1 MPFMHYNMTE
11 MRRFFRGVINNRKW
25 IVPLFIAAA
34 LVCGYCRGLV
44 AVNYDMNDY
53 LPEHAPSSVALD
65 VMSENFDGAIPNA
78 RVMVKADSVKEVR
91 DIKKQIA
98 DVDGVIEVTW
108 LDDSYGSFL
117 PLHMYPKT
125 LVKSYYTDG
134 HALLTVTIDKNKR
147 IPAVNTIREICGD
160 DCAMTGSAVST
171 AVATESTI
179 KEVKIITILA
189 VLFGLLVLVFTTAS
203 WVEPLMILFGLIV
216 AVLLNAGTHIIF
228 GEISFV
234 TNAAGNILQMAVSL
248 DYSVFL
254 IHRYE
259 KCRRAQVG
267 AGAGRTGVDTVKA
280 MEDALVESASSILS
294 SGLTTVIGFAA
305 LITMQFLIGPDLGL
319 ALAKGILISLITV
332 FLFVPGLA
340 LMLTPLIDC
349 TMHRPLLPSFT
360 GLGRIVAKAMVPLAL
375 VFCIIIGPA
384 FYFSTQNDYF
394 YGASHIFGPGTQY
407 GDDTQ
412 KIRDTFGVQ
421 DTYVLLIPKDDAK
434 AERALVRELK
444 DMDNVISVTGMTSL
458 RGFSIPSEMMPSSV
472 ASQLESQDC
481 RRMLLSV
488 SVDYEGTPTW
498 KLVRGVRAATEKYY
512 PGEYFLA
519 GEGVSTYDLKTT
531 VSADMIKVNLIAI
544 CAVLLILMLLLR
556 GFVLPVILVTVIE
569 TAIWI
574 NFALPFF
581 AGKAVFYTAYLIVSS
596 IQLGATVDYAILF
609 TMQFRK
615 IIGADDG
622 SALTMREVTIRTIAE
637 TAPSIFTSGVT
648 MTVVGFLLYFI
659 SSHGVISQLGYFLG
673 AGTLLSMTLVFFVLP
688 GLLGLYY
695 RRRKELKR

>member
-1 MPFMHYNMTE
+1 
-11 MRRFFRGVINNRKW
+11 MRGFFRGVIKNRRW

-44 AVNYDMNDY
+44 PVNYDMNDY

-78 RVMVKADSVKEVR
+78 RVMVKADSAREAR
-91 DIKKQIA
+91 DIKQQIA
-98 DVDGVIEVTW
+98 DVDGVIDVTW
-108 LDDSYGSFL
+108 LDDTYGSFL

-125 LVKSYYTDG
+125 LAKSYYADG
-134 HALLTVTIDKNKR
+134 HALLTVTIDKDKR
-147 IPAVNTIREICGD
+147 IPAVNAIREICGE

-171 AVATESTI
+171 AVATASTI
-179 KEVKIITILA
+179 KEVRIITILA
-189 VLFGLLVLVFTTAS
+189 VLFGLLVLVFTTLS
-203 WVEPLMILFGLIV
+203 WIEPLMILFGLIV
-216 AVLLNAGTHIIF
+216 AVLLNAGTHILF

-254 IHRYE
+254 IHQYE
-259 KCRRAQVG
+259 KCRRTE
-267 AGAGRTGVDTVKA
+267 RDPMKA
-280 MEDALVESASSILS
+280 MENALVESASSILS

-340 LMLTPLIDC
+340 LMLTPLIDR
-349 TMHRPLLPSFT
+349 TMHRPLLPSFE
-360 GLGRIVAKAMVPLAL
+360 GLGRLVSRAMVPLAL
-375 VFCIIIGPA
+375 IFCIIIGPA
-384 FYFSTQNDYF
+384 FYFSTQNDYH

-444 DMDNVISVTGMTSL
+444 SMDNVISVTGMTSL
-458 RGFSIPSEMMPSSV
+458 SGFSIPSEIMPSSV
-472 ASQLESQDC
+472 ASQLESKDY

-488 SVDYEGTPTW
+488 SVDYEGAPTW
-498 KLVRGVRAATEKYY
+498 KLVRGVRAAAEKYY
-512 PGEYFLA
+512 PSTYFLA

-556 GFVLPVILVTVIE
+556 GFVLPVILVMVIE

-574 NFALPFF
+574 NFAIPFF
-581 AGKAVFYTAYLIVSS
+581 AGKTVFYTAYLIISS

-609 TMQFRK
+609 TMRFRK
-615 IIGADDG
+615 IVAEGLGGHAVK
-622 SALTMREVTIRTIAE
+622 SASGEGKAEVSFRHESERSPLREVTVRTITE
-637 TAPSIFTSGVT
+637 TAPSILTSGFT

-673 AGTLLSMTLVFFVLP
+673 AGTLLSMILVFFVLP
-688 GLLGLYY
+688 GLLSFYY
-695 RRRKELKR
+695 RRKV